1 MPARRTSTLN
11 DSAPAAKKK
20 RRKGLKSF
28 IENIKGKWSERKEI
42 AERTISNNNAQN
54 EQKIIEVL
62 ESIDFN
68 KSKLESKYLD
78 FKTFESQTCGDLEK
92 AKKDIINSIV
102 SNNNYTDLNIK
113 EFDKKVYEIAI
124 EYRNAIANGHK
135 NTAFA
140 AKSALTIAIIDIR
153 NQLKFIPT
161 QWRLNYLQQ
170 CTDYL
175 DNWIQLLENCISLDA
190 TTISLE
196 NSDRELQNKLEE
208 IEENKNKYKEGLE
221 SDETMLRA
229 LNKVLNMTIKDTLTD
244 PLLRSIFDNIID
256 FDISSRMVRFD
267 IHMNNMQR
275 RNNQM
280 YATQVDMLRKN
291 VQNIPIPKDPLSFQK
306 FQQSVK
312 NMIAEINKTDKQYE
326 EFLNFIYEMD
336 GVLESLENT
345 QATKMQQKIVFERIN
360 QMVEAMNDINQ
371 KDSIDNMSGKELK
384 ERLGIKEKQEVQE
397 VQTEQQYEEQE
408 EENIN
413 IN

>member
-1 MPARRTSTLN
+1 
-11 DSAPAAKKK
+11 
-20 RRKGLKSF
+20 
-28 IENIKGKWSERKEI
+28 
-42 AERTISNNNAQN
+42 
-54 EQKIIEVL
+54 
-62 ESIDFN
+62 
-68 KSKLESKYLD
+68 
-78 FKTFESQTCGDLEK
+78 
-92 AKKDIINSIV
+92 
-102 SNNNYTDLNIK
+102 
-113 EFDKKVYEIAI
+113 
-124 EYRNAIANGHK
+124 
-135 NTAFA
+135 
-140 AKSALTIAIIDIR
+140 
-153 NQLKFIPT
+153 
-161 QWRLNYLQQ
+161 
-170 CTDYL
+170 
-175 DNWIQLLENCISLDA
+175 
-190 TTISLE
+190 
-196 NSDRELQNKLEE
+196 
-208 IEENKNKYKEGLE
+208 
-221 SDETMLRA
+221 
-229 LNKVLNMTIKDTLTD
+229 
-244 PLLRSIFDNIID
+244 
-256 FDISSRMVRFD
+256 
-267 IHMNNMQR
+267 
-275 RNNQM
+275 NQM